1 MFAIGQKVV
10 CIDGSPP
17 RHAAAQLPLR
27 LVEGAT
33 YTIRSIHT
41 EPHIEG
47 YGVRLE
53 ELVNPSIVWSDGDE
67 YEWSYDRRRFR
78 PLADVQESE
87 NDSLACSV

>member
-17 RHAAAQLPLR
+17 QYGAAQLPLR
-27 LVEGAT
+27 LIEGAI

-41 EPHIEG
+41 EQHIDG

-53 ELVNPSIVWSDGDE
+53 ELVNPSIVWSDGDDC
-67 YEWSYDRRRFR
+67 EWSYNSARFR
-78 PLADVQESE
+78 HVADVLESTINSSTE
-87 NDSLACSV
+87 TV